1 MIIHMLQGFN
11 FVETSCGKGI
21 WTVFSAANYQDHAN
35 RGAVLVFS
43 DPVDRPKPLVFDS
56 VDVASSI
63 EEVTGKTPLP
73 IVTVI
78 DYFLWTWIIVTMNMH
93 NL

>member
-1 MIIHMLQGFN
+1 MFQGFN

-21 WTVFSAANYQDHAN
+21 WTVFSAANYQDQAN

-43 DPVDRPKPLVFDS
+43 DPADRPKPLVFDS

-63 EEVTGKTPLP
+63 EEVTRKTLP
-73 IVTVI
+73 TVTVI
-78 DYFLWTWIIVTMNMH
+78 DYFQWT
-93 NL
+93 